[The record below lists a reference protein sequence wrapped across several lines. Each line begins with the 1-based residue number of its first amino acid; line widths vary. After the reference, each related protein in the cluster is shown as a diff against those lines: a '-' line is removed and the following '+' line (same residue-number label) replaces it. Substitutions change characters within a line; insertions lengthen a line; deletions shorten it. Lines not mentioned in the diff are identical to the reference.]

1 RAAPPPR
8 RPECGAGATAQ
19 WVARRGR
26 DNGPRLSPRP
36 PSPLRLGAAGLS
48 PPAAP
53 RARAVLTSRFAA
65 PKQPGPQRPL
75 PARGLQP
82 ANSFQR
88 PASAPPMC
96 QVEFEMACAAIKQ
109 LKGPVSDQ
117 EKLLVYSF
125 YKQATQGDC
134 NIPSPPA
141 TDVKAKAKWEAWNE
155 NRGMS
160 KMDAMR
166 IYVAKVEELK
176 KNDTG

>member
-1 RAAPPPR
+1 MGGSVGAGQWAAPQSPPTISALARRR
-8 RPECGAGATAQ
+8 RPQ
-19 WVARRGR
+19 SSRRSARTR
-26 DNGPRLSPRP
+26 SPHQQ
-36 PSPLRLGAAGLS
+36 
-48 PPAAP
+48 
-53 RARAVLTSRFAA
+53 FAA

-88 PASAPPMC
+88 PASATPMC

-109 LKGPVSDQ
+109 LKGPVSDR

-134 NIPSPPA
+134 NIPAPPA